1 MYPKPDRSNI
11 IPNFVKTPE
20 NDALDLGWAEGV
32 LSDGRPFR
40 AECWAQDQI
49 TMLTLF
55 FSVMDLENHTDQMFK
70 DMLIK
75 ESLIE
80 FVGDDAFLQ
89 AATIKD
95 AAGNDMWSVNIV
107 IGTED
112 GLYVRD
118 SVGLKS
124 HQRKA
129 T

>member
-70 DMLIK
+70 DMLVK
-75 ESLIE
+75 ENLIE
-80 FVGDDAFLQ
+80 FVGDKAILQ
-89 AATIKD
+89 ATTIKD
-95 AAGNDMWSVNIV
+95 IVGNDMWSVNIV

-112 GLYVRD
+112 GLYARD

-124 HQRKA
+124 YQRKA

>member
-20 NDALDLGWAEGV
+20 DDTVDLGWAEGV

-55 FSVMDLENHTDQMFK
+55 FSVKDLETHTDQMLK
-70 DMLIK
+70 DMLVK
-75 ESLIE
+75 EGLIE
-80 FVGDDAFLQ
+80 FVTDNGFLR
-89 AATIKD
+89 AMTITD
-95 AAGNDMWSVNIV
+95 VAGNDIWSVNVV

-112 GLYVRD
+112 GLCVRD
-118 SVGLKS
+118 SVGFMS
-124 HQRKA
+124 YQRKG